1 MSAIVYHNNS
11 ANNPPS
17 TMLFNNGTTVGKQRP
32 SHNPP
37 KNLSQSEIQCLY
49 NILGK
54 NCVTLATAVAQV
66 LHGYDDIW
74 RKLACGVL
82 CFVKDYNKRNYCFRL
97 YDLQLQEAIFEEIVP
112 SSIRLE
118 KKHDLFYVFDGM
130 NFKIGFNFIDHVET
144 ETFCNHFHNKQENR
158 QNKNKLQQSTNMQ
171 SMSIPV
177 NMNEVKI
184 LPVDIKKGVKSVSSS
199 DKSSK
204 KQPTSKTEKNK
215 TTRLLISSPIPSS
228 FNHIIHVGSDQSF
241 VTDDAQII
249 LFKQVLSKMP
259 LSPEE
264 KMYVQHTITNT
275 KDGLDKLFETSK
287 HYCDNERDY
296 VSNRPPK
303 IPPRTY
309 LASKQNNNNKHS
321 PHQDISM
328 PSLIYQRT
336 STTCP
341 QTLSTS
347 ETSTVFEQSK
357 VPVIPLRPCNDISNK
372 TLLSI
377 ENPSPLPSSMPVNLK
392 SQQSQPIIPSAPPLP
407 AITVE
412 PMRNESF
419 ISSLNS
425 QRDALL
431 QEIQENGHKRKL
443 NQRSDVL
450 TALPVNKS
458 AIEVE
463 RTLEMNIFDMICKRR
478 AMIMGCDNNNN
489 NNDENDDANGSDDDD
504 EW

>member
-11 ANNPPS
+11 TNYPPS
-17 TMLFNNGTTVGKQRP
+17 TMLFNNGTTSKQRP

-66 LHGYDDIW
+66 LHGYDNIW
-74 RKLACGVL
+74 RKIACGVL

-118 KKHDLFYVFDGM
+118 KKHNLFYVFDGM
-130 NFKIGFNFIDHVET
+130 NFKIGFNFLDHVET

-158 QNKNKLQQSTNMQ
+158 QNKKKLQESTNMQ
-171 SMSIPV
+171 PISIPP

-184 LPVDIKKGVKSVSSS
+184 LSIDIKKGVKSVSSS

-215 TTRLLISSPIPSS
+215 ATRLLISSPIPSS

-275 KDGLDKLFETSK
+275 KDGLDKLFEISK
-287 HYCDNERDY
+287 HNYDNERDY
-296 VSNRPPK
+296 MPNRPPK
-303 IPPRTY
+303 VPPRTY

-328 PSLIYQRT
+328 PSLIYQKT

-347 ETSTVFEQSK
+347 ETSTVREQSK

-377 ENPSPLPSSMPVNLK
+377 ENPSALLSSMPVNLK
-392 SQQSQPIIPSAPPLP
+392 SQQLQSIIPSAPPLP
-407 AITVE
+407 VITVE

-419 ISSLNS
+419 ISSSNS
-425 QRDALL
+425 QRNALL

-450 TALPVNKS
+450 KALPVNKS
-458 AIEVE
+458 TIEVE
-463 RTLEMNIFDMICKRR
+463 RTLEMNIFGMIRERR
-478 AMIMGCDNNNN
+478 AMIMGCDDNNN
-489 NNDENDDANGSDDDD
+489 NNDENDDANSSDDD